1 MFAPGPRGR
10 ARARGRDGA
19 CGDPMFYYLT
29 WRSLEAIARC
39 WRATRDAFWFEPVG
53 AAATLGVVFGERV
66 ARRAPGAIG
75 DAARVVSSA
84 AMCARGRGRG
94 GAAERLRDA
103 ALATCS
109 HESDFAVAMF
119 AGSMFAK
126 MAETERRV
134 REAVGTR
141 ASAPAT
147 VAFALALGM
156 ATNAAAAASARALG
170 YGDACWRG
178 AGGLVFA
185 LKTYRARIDYARG
198 YRGRV
203 SFFGFIDVPAETASV
218 AEIVILA
225 LMDSSPTALNLYGA
239 GAAVGFMV
247 ASFER
252 ETMRGLACA
261 TRGVKKLLGVAL
273 GPSVRVGSRVVLA
286 RMRNASLNGNWGTV
300 VETRGDQVTVSLDV
314 DGRNITALRDNLIVV

>member
-1 MFAPGPRGR
+1 MF
-10 ARARGRDGA
+10 
-19 CGDPMFYYLT
+19 
-29 WRSLEAIARC
+29 
-39 WRATRDAFWFEPVG
+39 V
-53 AAATLGVVFGERV
+53 
-66 ARRAPGAIG
+66 
-75 DAARVVSSA
+75 
-84 AMCARGRGRG
+84 
-94 GAAERLRDA
+94 
-103 ALATCS
+103 
-109 HESDFAVAMF
+109 
-119 AGSMFAK
+119 K

-156 ATNAAAAASARALG
+156 ATNVAAAASARALG
-170 YGDACWRG
+170 YDDACWRG

-185 LKTYRARIDYARG
+185 LKTYRARVDYARG

-225 LMDSSPTALNLYGA
+225 LLDSSPTALNLYGA

>member
-19 CGDPMFYYLT
+19 CGDPMFYYLA

-39 WRATRDAFWFEPVG
+39 WRATRDAFGFEPVG

-109 HESDFAVAMF
+109 HESDFAVACF

-156 ATNAAAAASARALG
+156 ATNAAAAASARARIRRRVLARRG
-170 YGDACWRG
+170 GARVRAEDVSGEDRLRERISRTGELFWIHRRAGGDGERG
-178 AGGLVFA
+178 GDCHFGVDGFVADGVESVRRGRRRGIHGGLV
-185 LKTYRARIDYARG
+185 
-198 YRGRV
+198 
-203 SFFGFIDVPAETASV
+203 
-218 AEIVILA
+218 
-225 LMDSSPTALNLYGA
+225 
-239 GAAVGFMV
+239 
-247 ASFER
+247 
-252 ETMRGLACA
+252 
-261 TRGVKKLLGVAL
+261 
-273 GPSVRVGSRVVLA
+273 
-286 RMRNASLNGNWGTV
+286 
-300 VETRGDQVTVSLDV
+300 
-314 DGRNITALRDNLIVV
+314 